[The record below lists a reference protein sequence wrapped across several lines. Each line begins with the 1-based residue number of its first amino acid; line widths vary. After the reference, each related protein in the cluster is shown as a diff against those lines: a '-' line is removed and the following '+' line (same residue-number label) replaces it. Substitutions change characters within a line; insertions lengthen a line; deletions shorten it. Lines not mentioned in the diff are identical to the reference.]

1 MTRNWRKALRL
12 KAAVGVCA
20 VAALCTA
27 GVALAGVK
35 GQAAATKVTVTFTDT
50 KLAISKLSLQAGR
63 TTFLVVNKGKHR
75 HVLAISGPGLKSA
88 STPKVAPGGTA
99 KLTVTL
105 KAGAYMLADPIGLGE
120 YNVRFLDIV
129 PAAVV
134 SAKGDSSVVDTS
146 TIPAGMCGT
155 GYVPAP

>member
-1 MTRNWRKALRL
+1 
-12 KAAVGVCA
+12 
-20 VAALCTA
+20 
-27 GVALAGVK
+27 VK
-35 GQAAATKVTVTFTDT
+35 GQAAATKVTVTFSDS
-50 KLAISKLSLQAGR
+50 KLAISKLNLQAGL
-63 TTFLVVNKGKHR
+63 TTFVVVNRGKKR
-75 HVLAISGPGLKSA
+75 HELAISGPGLKSA
-88 STPKVAPGGTA
+88 STPKLAPGSTA

-134 SAKGDSSVVDTS
+134 SAKGDASVVNTS

-155 GYVPAP
+155 GYVAP